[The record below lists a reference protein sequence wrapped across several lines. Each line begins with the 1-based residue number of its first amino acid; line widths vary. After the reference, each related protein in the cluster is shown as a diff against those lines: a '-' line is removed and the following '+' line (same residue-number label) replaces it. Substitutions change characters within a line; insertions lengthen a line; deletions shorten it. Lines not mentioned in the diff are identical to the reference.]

1 MTKKILSTVAAVAVL
16 GGSAMAFDVFTGHN
30 LGYKWDANA
39 SNPHRSAVAD
49 HNFTIAGQ
57 KQQGDALIF
66 PAYFVGNGWQTTL
79 RVINTSSKRAVVAK
93 VVLYAGNDSHEV
105 RDFNIYLSANDE
117 WTGTIKM
124 DSDGNARLISTDD
137 SSPLPSGKMASATNP
152 MKSEPIDVKSGYV
165 EVIGCAATLPAN
177 DNTIPGAYDQADVK
191 NATAHGDH
199 AGLRAAYQ
207 SAAAA
212 ARGIGAN
219 PVFANGIITSG
230 ADVPGVDVNTSVS
243 ADGYNFTDVP
253 NVLIG
258 DVRITDTVNGKDM
271 DMPAIRLQNVT
282 DEHATYPNGDHG
294 KMALFYIEGEAA
306 NIADRALVGVKGTGT
321 DTNTSE
327 YNSTLLKTDAE
338 VFNTQNVWMTYG
350 DAKNSLDNQLILT
363 SPYKRLLVNADANIT
378 NTGSTPAPV
387 TSISG
392 TQRSS
397 LIAGVYEGVKSAN
410 GRISDYGSFKA
421 VAKIYDKSENM
432 AQASQFSPANTPI
445 MNFHY
450 EVSATEGNKAE
461 TDNLSYYLKQAQS
474 QGNFNK
480 GYALIHF
487 TNAPIPVIATQMIAT
502 EAGGRVVTNWIIPG
516 QD

>member
-16 GGSAMAFDVFTGHN
+16 GGSAMAFDVFDDGVIGN
-30 LGYKWDANA
+30 GLGYRWDGNL
-39 SNPHRSAVAD
+39 SNNHAGDIYPSAVAD

-137 SSPLPSGKMASATNP
+137 SSPIPGGKMASATNP
-152 MKSEPIDVKSGYV
+152 MKSEPINVKSGYV
-165 EVIGCAATLPAN
+165 EVIGCAAT
-177 DNTIPGAYDQADVK
+177 VEK
-191 NATAHGDH
+191 ETAHGDH
-199 AGLRAAYQ
+199 PGLRAAYQ
-207 SAAAA
+207 SAAKK
-212 ARGIGAN
+212 ARGIDDN
-219 PVFANGIITSG
+219 QVFTNGVITSG
-230 ADVPGVDVNTSVS
+230 ADVPGVGVEVNESVKTVS
-243 ADGYNFTDVP
+243 ADGYNFTYVP

-271 DMPAIRLQNVT
+271 DMQAIRLQNVT
-282 DEHATYPNGDHG
+282 DKNATYANGDHG
-294 KMALFYIEGEAA
+294 PMALFYIEGEAA
-306 NIADRALVGVKGTGT
+306 NIADRALVGVN
-321 DTNTSE
+321 DTRKDANKSE
-327 YNSTLLKTDAE
+327 YNYTRLKTDAE
-338 VFNTQNVWMTYG
+338 VFNTKDVWMTYG

-480 GYALIHF
+480 GYALIQF